1 MLIFVMVVANLG
13 VGQGG
18 VYNLALAYFFLA
30 SRFAFW
36 GLDQILTR
44 EVAKDRVSASRYIS
58 NLLYARV
65 GLALITITI
74 TLLVVQLA
82 NYDSETTLV
91 ISLLLLSVL
100 PENINNLIW
109 GGFAAF
115 EEYQLTSISAIVSLV
130 IKVSLAFALL
140 KLGFPLPAIMV
151 AILTGYLGAMFVN
164 LLIVR
169 KRYLSSG
176 WERPDLT
183 FIRGQL
189 RLATPFFF
197 IGMFFILDNRLDV
210 ILLAA
215 LDSELA
221 VGLYGAA
228 TTVIAAFSILPE
240 GYRIAVL
247 PVMTRFHS
255 DNDSALRDLYER
267 SFKYLLA
274 IAVPLTVTTILL
286 AQDLISLIYRQ
297 DMPEASTTLRI
308 LAIGMA
314 FSFLIVVNNRL
325 LIVYNRQALIARILI
340 ATTITN
346 IIVNLL
352 LDPQYGA
359 VGAAIA
365 RISSLA
371 LLLLLTTFS
380 SSRFIAGV
388 RRARYV
394 WRPLLS
400 STIMAIVIWQLTP
413 FGFWIQLA
421 AGATTYVVILLL
433 VGTFSTQELNVLRE
447 LSKKL
452 IAR

>member
-1 MLIFVMVVANLG
+1 
-13 VGQGG
+13 
-18 VYNLALAYFFLA
+18 
-30 SRFAFW
+30 
-36 GLDQILTR
+36 
-44 EVAKDRVSASRYIS
+44 
-58 NLLYARV
+58 
-65 GLALITITI
+65 
-74 TLLVVQLA
+74 
-82 NYDSETTLV
+82 
-91 ISLLLLSVL
+91 
-100 PENINNLIW
+100 
-109 GGFAAF
+109 
-115 EEYQLTSISAIVSLV
+115 
-130 IKVSLAFALL
+130 
-140 KLGFPLPAIMV
+140 
-151 AILTGYLGAMFVN
+151 
-164 LLIVR
+164 
-169 KRYLSSG
+169 
-176 WERPDLT
+176 
-183 FIRGQL
+183 
-189 RLATPFFF
+189 
-197 IGMFFILDNRLDV
+197 
-210 ILLAA
+210 
-215 LDSELA
+215 
-221 VGLYGAA
+221 
-228 TTVIAAFSILPE
+228 
-240 GYRIAVL
+240 
-247 PVMTRFHS
+247 
-255 DNDSALRDLYER
+255 
-267 SFKYLLA
+267 LA